1 MRRPGRPRTRD
12 WVGLGALCLF
22 VVAVDQASKAAV
34 VAALDIGDRVDV
46 VPGLEIVHVT
56 NPGIAFGFLADGP
69 GLILPVTLVALAA
82 IVAWFG
88 LEGGR
93 RSRMWL
99 PAGLLTGGAIGNL
112 IDRLR
117 LDHVTDFIDLPY
129 WPSFNIADA
138 AITVGVVI
146 LLVMVLFGSESEPEP
161 EPDPDLER
169 SDGEGRKAPA

>member
-12 WVGLGALCLF
+12 WVGLGTLCLL
-22 VVAVDQASKAAV
+22 VVAIDQASKAAI
-34 VAALDIGDRVDV
+34 VASLEIGERVDV
-46 VPGLEIVHVT
+46 VPGLDIVHVT
-56 NPGIAFGFLADGP
+56 NPGIAFGFLSDGP

-82 IVAWFG
+82 IVVWFAF
-88 LEGGR
+88 EGGR

-129 WPSFNIADA
+129 WPSFNVADA

-146 LLVMVLFGSESEPEP
+146 LLVMVMFGPETGS
-161 EPDPDLER
+161 EPDPER
-169 SDGEGRKAPA
+169 ERPDGEGRKAAV